1 MTTGRINQV
10 LHQRVDLPLGRPTP
24 HRGSQKGG
32 VRDQKKTKPPL
43 TLWSLTGFGHKGIQP
58 GGPGILVAMPALPNK
73 SLDRESGEN
82 RIGDEARQLSLADFL
97 QASFL

>member
-24 HRGSQKGG
+24 LWKNRRGGDRNQ
-32 VRDQKKTKPPL
+32 KTKPPL
-43 TLWSLTGFGHKGIQP
+43 TLRGLTEFGHKGIQS
-58 GGPGILVAMPALPNK
+58 GGPGNLDTMPALPNK

-82 RIGDEARQLSLADFL
+82 RIGDKARQLSQADFF